1 MARTKLRDC
10 PCAYK
15 SGDRKVAKADP
26 VLMPVEPP
34 NREAFMKLRAEG
46 DKKALAVV
54 TPAQKIK
61 WDAMLGKELE
71 FQMPQRGG
79 DGGGGGIR

>member
-1 MARTKLRDC
+1 
-10 PCAYK
+10 
-15 SGDRKVAKADP
+15 
-26 VLMPVEPP
+26 
-34 NREAFMKLRAEG
+34 MKLRAEG

-61 WDAMLGKELE
+61 WDAMLGKKLE

-79 DGGGGGIR
+79 GGGGGGIR